1 MDFESLLYLILTE
14 GNNSSIYHIYYLD
27 NDYFIVPEVIHSIPL
42 SIHSVTLG
50 TVSAVRRG
58 FRSFGFRS

>member
-42 SIHSVTLG
+42 SVHSHDYTLFILFNFPD
-50 TVSAVRRG
+50 VDPVRY
-58 FRSFGFRS
+58 S